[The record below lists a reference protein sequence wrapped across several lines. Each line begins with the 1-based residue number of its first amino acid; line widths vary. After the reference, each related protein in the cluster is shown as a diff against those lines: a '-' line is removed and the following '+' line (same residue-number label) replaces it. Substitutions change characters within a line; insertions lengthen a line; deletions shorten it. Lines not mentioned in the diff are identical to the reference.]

1 MHQILTPFSWD
12 IYRKCKTHIPGS
24 RLHILRSISMQNC
37 RLYVVKSV
45 FPNRLCVLTTLQNY
59 CLPDLRKFHWAC
71 DNIYKYKSGKRD
83 LHYLKM

>member
-37 RLYVVKSV
+37 RLYV
-45 FPNRLCVLTTLQNY
+45 FRNRLSILTTLQNY
-59 CLPDLRKFHWAC
+59 CLTDLRTFHWAC